1 MQRSGPRGPL
11 PESPSWRI
19 TSPSR
24 SESVFPSWRSRPPR
38 GSPLKEVA
46 MPKVTDVMTKRVV
59 TLRNDAT
66 LAEASTYLA
75 SQHISGAAVT
85 VHRQR
90 LVGVISRSDIMEA
103 EAEITDQEVR
113 GRFLD
118 ETLVSDLMTSAAP
131 PRRPE
136 AELREAA
143 LAMEY
148 GDVHRLFVEEAGE
161 LIGVVSRSDV
171 SRALATGKV

>member
-1 MQRSGPRGPL
+1 
-11 PESPSWRI
+11 
-19 TSPSR
+19 
-24 SESVFPSWRSRPPR
+24 
-38 GSPLKEVA
+38 

-59 TLRNDAT
+59 TLRQDAC
-66 LAEASTYLA
+66 LAEALTYLA
-75 SQHISGAAVT
+75 TQHISGAAVT
-85 VHRQR
+85 DHRQR

-103 EAEITDQEVR
+103 EAEISDQEVR

-118 ETLVSDLMTSAAP
+118 ETLVSDLMSSPALTIG
-131 PRRPE
+131 PE

-161 LIGVVSRSDV
+161 LVGVVSRSDV
-171 SRALATGKV
+171 SRALATGRV